1 MKKGNLAVPS
11 SSLLAAD
18 LKPETFCRLR
28 VYILTTAPMFEALA
42 VDVAIFYV
50 RVCFIT
56 HYSIPHVQSYSS
68 NTTSKADG
76 FYIGIQG

>member
-28 VYILTTAPMFEALA
+28 VYILTTAPMFEA
-42 VDVAIFYV
+42 
-50 RVCFIT
+50 
-56 HYSIPHVQSYSS
+56 VQNYSS